1 MHKKELSMLRLS
13 KLTDYGTVILSY
25 MARHPEDVYSVAET
39 AAAVGVAPPT
49 ASKILKALAKRGLVQ
64 SRRGSKGGYVL
75 SRPPAEISIAEI
87 IDAMESPFGLTECG
101 AAAGL
106 CGKEDL
112 CRIRGHW
119 QHINHLVRGTLAQVT
134 LSDMNQAQPPRFQ
147 EISRHENGKHG
158 IQSR

>member
-1 MHKKELSMLRLS
+1 MQKKELSMLRLS

-25 MARHPEDVYSVAET
+25 MARHPENVYSVAEM
-39 AAAVGVAPPT
+39 ASAIGVMPPT
-49 ASKILKALAKRGLVQ
+49 ASKILKALAKRNLVQ

-75 SRPPAEISIAEI
+75 SRSPAEISIAEI
-87 IDAMESPFGLTECG
+87 IDALESPFGLTECG

-112 CRIRGHW
+112 CRIRGQW
-119 QHINHLVRGTLAQVT
+119 QHINQIVRGTLAQVT
-134 LSDMNQAQPPRFQ
+134 LSDMNQAHPPRLQ

>member
-1 MHKKELSMLRLS
+1 MLRLS

-25 MARHPEDVYSVAET
+25 MARRPDDVYSVADT
-39 AAAVGVAPPT
+39 ASAVGVAPPT
-49 ASKILKALAKRGLVQ
+49 ASKILKALAKRNLVQ

-75 SRPPAEISIAEI
+75 SRPPGEISIAEI
-87 IDAMESPFGLTECG
+87 IDALESPFGLTECG

-106 CGKEDL
+106 CAKEDL

-119 QHINHLVRGTLAQVT
+119 QHINQIVRGTLTQVT
-134 LSDMNQAQPPRFQ
+134 LSDMNEVHP
-147 EISRHENGKHG
+147 SRHQEQNGKHS

>member
-1 MHKKELSMLRLS
+1 MLRLS

-25 MARHPEDVYSVAET
+25 MARRPEDVYSVAET
-39 AAAVGVAPPT
+39 ASAVGLTPPT
-49 ASKILKALAKRGLVQ
+49 ASKILKALAKRDLVQ

-75 SRPPAEISIAEI
+75 SRPPGEISIAEI

-119 QHINHLVRGTLAQVT
+119 QYINQIVRGTLAHVT
-134 LSDMNQAQPPRFQ
+134 LSDMNQAHPPQ
-147 EISRHENGKHG
+147 LHEISRHENGKHG
-158 IQSR
+158 IQPR

>member
-1 MHKKELSMLRLS
+1 MLRLS

-25 MARHPEDVYSVAET
+25 MARRPEAVHSVAET
-39 AAAVGVAPPT
+39 ASAVGMAPPT
-49 ASKILKALAKRGLVQ
+49 ASKILKALAKRDLVQ

-75 SRPPAEISIAEI
+75 SRSPAEISIAEI

-119 QHINHLVRGTLAQVT
+119 QHINQIVRSTLTQVT
-134 LSDMNQAQPPRFQ
+134 LSDMNQAHPPHFQ
-147 EISRHENGKHG
+147 QISRPQNGKPG